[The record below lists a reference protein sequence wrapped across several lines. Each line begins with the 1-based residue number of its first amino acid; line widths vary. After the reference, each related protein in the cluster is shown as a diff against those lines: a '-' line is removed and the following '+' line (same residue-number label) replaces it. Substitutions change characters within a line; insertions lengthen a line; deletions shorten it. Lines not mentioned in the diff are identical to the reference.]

1 MERGKQQL
9 NVLEDLKLILRDT
22 LQLGARSQSLN
33 VGSGLL
39 GSMPELDS
47 MAVVSVITAIE
58 EQFGFAVEDDEIS
71 AETVATL
78 GNLCDFVTEK
88 LRD

>member
-1 MERGKQQL
+1 MDRGKQVT
-9 NVLEDLKLILRDT
+9 VLEDLKLILRDT
-22 LQLGARSQSLN
+22 LQLGARSQTLT
-33 VGSGLL
+33 VESGLL
-39 GSMPELDS
+39 GSIPELDS

-58 EQFGFAVEDDEIS
+58 EQFGFVVEDDEIS
-71 AETVATL
+71 AETFATV

>member
-1 MERGKQQL
+1 MDRGKQVT
-9 NVLEDLKLILRDT
+9 VLEDLKLILRDT
-22 LQLGARSQSLN
+22 LQLGARSQSLTAS
-33 VGSGLL
+33 SGLL
-39 GSMPELDS
+39 GSIPELDS

-58 EQFGFAVEDDEIS
+58 EQFGFVVEDDEIS
-71 AETVATL
+71 AETFATV